1 VRESIRLAGVVAH
14 AELAARSHGR
24 DLAGC
29 WRRAVETD
37 PGNGLAGCRVVV
49 KYSNSVGRA
58 DLALSEAR
66 RVRPEDALIDDLKQ
80 QARVRS
86 TRFAYG

>member
-1 VRESIRLAGVVAH
+1 
-14 AELAARSHGR
+14 
-24 DLAGC
+24 
-29 WRRAVETD
+29 
-37 PGNGLAGCRVVV
+37 VVV

-58 DLALSEAR
+58 DLALSEAW

-86 TRFAYG
+86 ARFAYG